1 MSIESVMPSNHLILC
16 HTLLLLPSI
25 FPSIRV
31 SSNNGLFASRDQ
43 NIGASAS
50 TSVLPM
56 NIQGLFPLGLTGL
69 ISLQSKRFSRV
80 FSTTIRKH
88 QFCARPLY
96 MTLENHTHYTFMHD
110 SGNTTAF
117 TLWTFVDKVMS
128 LLFIA
133 LSRFVIAFFPRSRH
147 LFISWLAT
155 VILEPKKIKT
165 HHFLFFHFYSPQSM
179 GPDAV
184 NLVKCC
190 FKPAFSLSSFILN
203 KKLFSSSWLSA
214 ISMVSYHLRLLMFL
228 PAILISACDSPNQT
242 FHIVPELFTLIHLS

>member
-1 MSIESVMPSNHLILC
+1 MPSNHLILC

-117 TLWTFVDKVMS
+117 TIWTFVGKVMS
-128 LLFIA
+128 LIFIA
-133 LSRFVIAFFPRSRH
+133 LSRFVIAFFPSSRH

-179 GPDAV
+179 GPDAI
-184 NLVKCC
+184 NLVKC
-190 FKPAFSLSSFILN
+190 
-203 KKLFSSSWLSA
+203 
-214 ISMVSYHLRLLMFL
+214 
-228 PAILISACDSPNQT
+228 
-242 FHIVPELFTLIHLS
+242 